1 MLTSAKRTE
10 QPVESLRTRH
20 VLLKAGSQSRHERR
34 QCRGDLIVAQPELLT
49 ELLNGTAAL
58 RSTDG
63 SRMSICPPRDR
74 SAHPRQ

>member
-10 QPVESLRTRH
+10 QPVESLRARH
-20 VLLKAGSQSRHERR
+20 VLLKAGSQSGHERR
-34 QCRGDLIVAQPELLT
+34 QGRGDLIVAQPELLT

-63 SRMSICPPRDR
+63 FENVHMPFT
-74 SAHPRQ
+74 